1 MSNKSESVHEHVE
14 NMHRLDSGS
23 SAPSERVTMTMMIFS
38 LYIALNATIAT
49 FDSGYGGTVL
59 LMASFNNA
67 YGPCHELPDPQT
79 GAVVEICQVTALQQS
94 LISLTPLFIAVGSI
108 LSGVVGNY
116 FGRRGTIQAG
126 SLAVLRCRGNVGRA
140 AGNFANYMVC
150 KSINGLGQG
159 LLLAGTITWGVEST
173 PPQRRGL
180 LLSIY
185 SIGLALGGT
194 VAAATKKMGSSL
206 LADGE

>member
-126 SLAVLRCRGNVGRA
+126 SLAVLRCRGNVGRS
-140 AGNFANYMVC
+140 GKFC
-150 KSINGLGQG
+150 ELHGLQKHQRSWTGSTARRHYYVG
-159 LLLAGTITWGVEST
+159 GGEYATSKERLAS
-173 PPQRRGL
+173 
-180 LLSIY
+180 LS
-185 SIGLALGGT
+185 L
-194 VAAATKKMGSSL
+194 
-206 LADGE
+206 